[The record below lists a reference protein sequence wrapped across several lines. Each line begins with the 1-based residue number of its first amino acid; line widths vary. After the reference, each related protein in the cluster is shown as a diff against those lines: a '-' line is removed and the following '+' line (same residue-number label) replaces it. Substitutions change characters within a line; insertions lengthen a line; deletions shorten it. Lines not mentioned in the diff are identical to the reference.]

1 MYYPLSPS
9 FSVDLDF
16 LREWFLWQLGGG
28 GGGGGG
34 GVGVWQ
40 LKALLIYTV
49 QHTTRVK
56 QVAYV
61 TVL

>member
-1 MYYPLSPS
+1 MYYPLSPN

-34 GVGVWQ
+34 GG
-40 LKALLIYTV
+40 ATEGTV
-49 QHTTRVK
+49 DLHST
-56 QVAYV
+56 AYNSS
-61 TVL
+61 